1 VPFFLRRIAL
11 ATLLPAAF
19 PYFRPPDF
27 REAFFFAAIIS
38 F

>member
-1 VPFFLRRIAL
+1 
-11 ATLLPAAF
+11 LPAAF